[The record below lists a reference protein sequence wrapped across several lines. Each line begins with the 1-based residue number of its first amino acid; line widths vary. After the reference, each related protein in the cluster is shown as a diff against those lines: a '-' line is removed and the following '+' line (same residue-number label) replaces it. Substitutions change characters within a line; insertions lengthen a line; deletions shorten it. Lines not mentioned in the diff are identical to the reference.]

1 MISKTAPT
9 LQCPN
14 GWQAELAAAIRD
26 PAELLTLLQLP
37 DTWLNKARAA
47 AELFPLRVP
56 HAFIARMQTGDIN
69 DPLLRQVLPVAAE
82 LASQP
87 GYTSDPVGDIA
98 ALATPGLIHKYHG
111 RALLV
116 TTGACAVH
124 CRYCFRRHFPYQAHQ
139 LSQNWPAIHAYLQ
152 EHPEI
157 DEIILSGGDPL
168 SLGDK
173 RFGELVAALSTI
185 PQLTTL
191 RLHTRLPVV
200 LPSRITPELLHTL
213 GNTRLHTVMVL
224 HINHPNEIDDQLA
237 AGLQQLGAN
246 NIRCLNQSVLLR
258 GVNDDAG
265 TLIALSKRLFQVGV
279 LPYYLHQLD
288 PVAGAHHFHVSI
300 EQGQALM
307 SQLRARLPGYLVPR
321 YAQEVP
327 GEQAKITLAC

>member
-14 GWQAELAAAIRD
+14 GWQAELAAAVRD
-26 PAELLTLLQLP
+26 PAALLSLLQLP
-37 DTWLNKARAA
+37 DIWLDKARAA

-56 HAFIARMQTGDIN
+56 HAFISRMRPGDIN
-69 DPLLRQVLPVAAE
+69 DPLLLQVLPVAAE
-82 LASQP
+82 LASHP
-87 GYTSDPVGDIA
+87 GYVSDPVGDIA
-98 ALATPGLIHKYHG
+98 ALAAPGLIHKYHG

-139 LSQNWPAIHAYLQ
+139 PGQNWPAIHAYLQ

-173 RFGELVAALSTI
+173 RFGELVAALSSI
-185 PQLTTL
+185 PQLATL

-200 LPSRITPELLHTL
+200 LPSRITPELLQTL
-213 GNTRLHTVMVL
+213 GDTRLQTVMVL
-224 HINHPNEIDDQLA
+224 HINHPNEIDAQLA
-237 AGLQQLGAN
+237 AGIQKLGAN
-246 NIRCLNQSVLLR
+246 NIHCLNQSVLLR

-265 TLIALSKRLFQVGV
+265 TLTALSKRLFQIGV

-288 PVAGAHHFHVSI
+288 PVAGAHHFHVSVA
-300 EQGQALM
+300 QGLALM
-307 SQLRARLPGYLVPR
+307 AQLRARLPGYLVPR
-321 YAQEVP
+321 YAQEIP
-327 GEQAKITLAC
+327 GEQAKMTLAC